1 MKICVFGASSRD
13 LEQGYFDEAFA
24 LGAELA
30 RRGHTIVFGGGAS
43 GLMGATARGA
53 KSQGGRLIGIAPKFF
68 DEPGIL
74 DKDCDEMIFT
84 ETMSERKKAMED
96 MSEAFI
102 TLPGGIGTFEE
113 FFEAL
118 TLKQLGRHAKAMAV
132 LNTLGYYDALEAM
145 VQRAVDERF
154 LTADGKDLY
163 AMFTDV
169 GELVSYV
176 ENYHAEPEEIWKEI
190 EKELEEEEPEE
201 ETMDQEEG
209 TENG

>member
-1 MKICVFGASSRD
+1 MGAATPR
-13 LEQGYFDEAFA
+13 
-24 LGAELA
+24 GAA
-30 RRGHTIVFGGGAS
+30 GGGV
-43 GLMGATARGA
+43 
-53 KSQGGRLIGIAPKFF
+53 RLIGIAPKFF

-176 ENYHAEPEEIWKEI
+176 ENYHAEPEEIWKD
-190 EKELEEEEPEE
+190 KLFGKYSR
-201 ETMDQEEG
+201 D
-209 TENG
+209 

>member
-1 MKICVFGASSRD
+1 MKICVFAASSRTID
-13 LEQGYFDEAFA
+13 CSYVDEAFA

-30 RRGHTIVFGGGAS
+30 GRGHSIVFGGGTS
-43 GLMGATARGA
+43 GLMGAVARGA
-53 KSQGGRLIGIAPKFF
+53 FSAGGGIIGVAPRFF

-74 DKDCDEMIFT
+74 YEHCTEMLFT
-84 ETMSERKKAMED
+84 ETMSERKKLMED
-96 MSEAFI
+96 LSDAFI

-132 LNTLGYYDALEAM
+132 LNTLGYYDAMEAM

-176 ENYHAEPEEIWKEI
+176 ENYHAEPEEIWKD
-190 EKELEEEEPEE
+190 KLF
-201 ETMDQEEG
+201 G
-209 TENG
+209 KYSRG

>member
-13 LEQGYFDEAFA
+13 LAQVYYDDAYA
-24 LGAELA
+24 LGAILA
-30 RRGHTIVFGGGAS
+30 KRGHVIVFGGGTS
-43 GLMGATARGA
+43 GLMGSVARGA
-53 KSQGGRLIGIAPKFF
+53 KSEGGYIIGVAPKFF

-74 DKDCDEMIFT
+74 HKECDEMIFT
-84 ETMSERKKAMED
+84 ETMGERKKAMED
-96 MSEAFI
+96 MSDAFV

-176 ENYHAEPEEIWKEI
+176 ENYHAEPEEIWKE
-190 EKELEEEEPEE
+190 KLFGKYPSK
-201 ETMDQEEG
+201 
-209 TENG
+209 

>member
-1 MKICVFGASSRD
+1 MKICVFAASSRTID
-13 LEQGYFDEAFA
+13 CSYVDEAFA

-30 RRGHTIVFGGGAS
+30 GRGHSIVFGGGTS
-43 GLMGATARGA
+43 GLMGAAARGA
-53 KSQGGRLIGIAPKFF
+53 SAEGGELIGVAPRFF
-68 DEPGIL
+68 DQPGIL
-74 DKDCDEMIFT
+74 YEGCTQMLFT
-84 ETMSERKKAMED
+84 ETMSERKKLMED
-96 MSEAFI
+96 LSDAFV

-176 ENYHAEPEEIWKEI
+176 ENYHAEPEEIWKD
-190 EKELEEEEPEE
+190 KLFGKYSR
-201 ETMDQEEG
+201 D
-209 TENG
+209 

>member
-84 ETMSERKKAMED
+84 ETMSERKKAMEV

-176 ENYHAEPEEIWKEI
+176 ENYHAEPEEIWKD
-190 EKELEEEEPEE
+190 KLFGKYSR
-201 ETMDQEEG
+201 D
-209 TENG
+209 

>member
-53 KSQGGRLIGIAPKFF
+53 KSRVGRLIGIAPKFF

-176 ENYHAEPEEIWKEI
+176 ENYHAEPEEIWKD
-190 EKELEEEEPEE
+190 KLFGKYSR
-201 ETMDQEEG
+201 D
-209 TENG
+209 

>member
-30 RRGHTIVFGGGAS
+30 LRGHTIVFGGGAS

-176 ENYHAEPEEIWKEI
+176 ENYHAEPEEIWKD
-190 EKELEEEEPEE
+190 KLFGKYSR
-201 ETMDQEEG
+201 D
-209 TENG
+209 

>member
-53 KSQGGRLIGIAPKFF
+53 KSRGGRLIGIAPKFF

-96 MSEAFI
+96 MSDAFVI
-102 TLPGGIGTFEE
+102 LPGGIGTFEE

-132 LNTLGYYDALEAM
+132 LNTLGYYDAMEAM
-145 VQRAVDERF
+145 LERAVSEEF
-154 LTADGKDLY
+154 LTPDGRALY
-163 AMFTDV
+163 AVFTDPAALA
-169 GELVSYV
+169 GYV
-176 ENYHAEPEEIWKEI
+176 ETYRGEIKEVWKEKI
-190 EKELEEEEPEE
+190 LGRE
-201 ETMDQEEG
+201 
-209 TENG
+209 

>member
-96 MSEAFI
+96 MSDAFV

-163 AMFTDV
+163 DMFTDV

-176 ENYHAEPEEIWKEI
+176 ENYHAEPEEIWKD
-190 EKELEEEEPEE
+190 KLFGKYSR
-201 ETMDQEEG
+201 D
-209 TENG
+209 